1 MRSRVVLQIFKTTE
15 APPTKTRN
23 SKENEKGEK
32 KLMWVPTLSTVSTD
46 ERHDKSVWFPI
57 SFLNETIPQ
66 FRPPSGRQVAAD
78 RTTVGARCV
87 KRTAHRVVS
96 ADGAHPIE
104 RILPADG
111 AAAALA
117 AHHLG
122 TLGA

>member
-1 MRSRVVLQIFKTTE
+1 MKVRMNESMKGLQGFC
-15 APPTKTRN
+15 
-23 SKENEKGEK
+23 
-32 KLMWVPTLSTVSTD
+32 LMC
-46 ERHDKSVWFPI
+46 VWFPI